1 MLPLDLPGGYRL
13 RPLSDG
19 DAEELYLL
27 VDANRAYLAEW
38 MPWAGDSRIETI
50 AAFLDRVREQAEDD
64 NGFQAAIVDEDGAL
78 AGIVGFHGVDWNN
91 RATSIGYWLAEDR
104 QGRGTMTAAV
114 RALTKYA
121 FDIWRLNRVEIQVAV
136 ENARS
141 AGVAKRLGFV
151 EEGVRR
157 QAERHGDSFKDI
169 AVYSMLA
176 DEWT

>member
-13 RPLSDG
+13 RPLSGG

-50 AAFLDRVREQAEDD
+50 AAFLDRVREQVEDD
-64 NGFQAAIVDEDGAL
+64 NGFQAAIVDADGAL

-91 RATSIGYWLAEDR
+91 RATSVGYWLAEDR
-104 QGRGTMTAAV
+104 QGRGTMTEAV
-114 RALTKYA
+114 RALTTYA
-121 FDIWRLNRVEIQVAV
+121 FDVWSLNRVEIQVAV

-169 AVYSMLA
+169 VVYSMLA
-176 DEWT
+176 GEWT